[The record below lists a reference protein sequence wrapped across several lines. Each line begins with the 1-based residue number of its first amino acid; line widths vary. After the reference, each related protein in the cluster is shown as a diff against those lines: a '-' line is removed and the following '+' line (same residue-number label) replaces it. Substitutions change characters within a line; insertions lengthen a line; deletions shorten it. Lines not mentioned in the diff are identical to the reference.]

1 MNKPN
6 QTKTCTCK
14 EHSSVCQRRTCKGNE
29 IGKGD
34 QLH

>member
-1 MNKPN
+1 MNQPN
-6 QTKTCTCK
+6 QTKTCTYK
-14 EHSSVCQRRTCKGNE
+14 EQSSGCQRGRFGGNE